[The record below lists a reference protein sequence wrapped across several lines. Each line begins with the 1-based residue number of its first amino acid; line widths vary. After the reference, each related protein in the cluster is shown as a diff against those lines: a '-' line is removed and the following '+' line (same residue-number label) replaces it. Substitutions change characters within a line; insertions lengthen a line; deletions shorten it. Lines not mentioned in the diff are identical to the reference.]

1 MIVCA
6 RSMRCLLVY
15 VEGVHGVHL
24 LPSTWS
30 ACTYLHD
37 LDEVLLD
44 TAFEP
49 RRSPS
54 LMLSLSTPLP
64 VSWVKK
70 EGKQTSSRRPACR
83 IQLFFFRV

>member
-6 RSMRCLLVY
+6 RSVRYLLVC
-15 VEGVHGVHL
+15 VEGVHDMHF

-49 RRSPS
+49 RRRPS
-54 LMLSLSTPLP
+54 LMLSLSTTVP
-64 VSWVKK
+64 VSWGKK
-70 EGKQTSSRRPACR
+70 EGKHTSWETS
-83 IQLFFFRV
+83 LSN